1 VNIKW
6 RIILKMKK
14 INPLLIIILA
24 LGVFGII
31 TTEMGIIGV
40 LPQITQ
46 KFNISTSQTGWLVSI
61 FALVVAISGPFLT
74 LLASGI
80 NRKVILLT
88 AVLIFAVS
96 NVVYAYTTMFE
107 VMLIFRII
115 PAIFHPVFFSVALV
129 TAAQLVPPEKSTK
142 AVTKVFAGITVGFA
156 FGVPLTSY
164 LADKISLEVAFLFGA
179 VISVIAF
186 LGILAWLPSMPVKE
200 KMSYGKQ
207 LGILRK
213 PLLWL
218 NIVTVIF
225 IFAAMFSVYS
235 YFAEYL
241 GQVTHMNGSWIS
253 IMLMVFGIVMIFGNF
268 LFGGLLHKSIPK
280 TVIMFPLLYAVT
292 YLFVYYLGSYFIPM
306 IIIIIIWGAVH
317 SGGLIV
323 SQAWLTTEA
332 KEAPEFGNSLFIS
345 FSNLGITIGTAIG
358 GWFISHSGIHQL
370 IWVGIVFSL
379 LAFLTI
385 IIKIKISKLNVAE
398 AKMGD

>member
-1 VNIKW
+1 
-6 RIILKMKK
+6 
-14 INPLLIIILA
+14 
-24 LGVFGII
+24 
-31 TTEMGIIGV
+31 
-40 LPQITQ
+40 
-46 KFNISTSQTGWLVSI
+46 
-61 FALVVAISGPFLT
+61 
-74 LLASGI
+74 
-80 NRKVILLT
+80 
-88 AVLIFAVS
+88 
-96 NVVYAYTTMFE
+96 MFE

-179 VISVIAF
+179 VVSIIAF

-218 NIVTVIF
+218 NIVAVIF

-253 IMLMVFGIVMIFGNF
+253 IMLMAFGIIMIFGNF
-268 LFGGLLHKSIPK
+268 LFGSLLHKSITK

-292 YLFVYYLGSYFIPM
+292 YLFVYYLGSYFLPM
-306 IIIIIIWGAVH
+306 VVIIIIWGAVH

-358 GWFISHSGIHQL
+358 GWVIFHAGIHQL
-370 IWVGIVFSL
+370 IWIGIMFSL
-379 LAFLTI
+379 LAFLSI
-385 IIKIKISKLNVAE
+385 IIKIKISKLNVVE
-398 AKMGD
+398 VE

>member
-1 VNIKW
+1 
-6 RIILKMKK
+6 MKK
-14 INPLLIIILA
+14 VNPLLIIILA

-40 LPQITQ
+40 LPQVTQ
-46 KFNISTSQTGWLVSI
+46 KFNISTSQSGWLVSI

-88 AVLIFAVS
+88 AVLIFAIS
-96 NVVYAYTTMFE
+96 NIVYAYTTMFE

-142 AVTKVFAGITVGFA
+142 AVTKLFAGITVGFA

-179 VISVIAF
+179 VVSIIAF

-218 NIVTVIF
+218 NIVAVIF

-253 IMLMVFGIVMIFGNF
+253 IMLMAFGIIMIFGNF
-268 LFGGLLHKSIPK
+268 LFGSLLHKGITK

-292 YLFVYYLGSYFIPM
+292 YLFVYYLGSYFLPM
-306 IIIIIIWGAVH
+306 VVIIIIWGAVH

-358 GWFISHSGIHQL
+358 GWFISHAGIHQL
-370 IWVGIVFSL
+370 IWIGIMFSL
-379 LAFLTI
+379 LAFLSI
-385 IIKIKISKLNVAE
+385 IIKIKISKLNVVE
-398 AKMGD
+398 VE

>member
-1 VNIKW
+1 
-6 RIILKMKK
+6 MKK

-46 KFNISTSQTGWLVSI
+46 KFNISTAQTGWLVSI

-179 VISVIAF
+179 VVSIIAF

-241 GQVTHMNGSWIS
+241 GQVTQMNGSWIS
-253 IMLMVFGIVMIFGNF
+253 IMLMAFGIVMIFGNF
-268 LFGGLLHKSIPK
+268 LFGGLLHKSISK

-306 IIIIIIWGAVH
+306 VIIIIIWGAVH

-358 GWFISHSGIHQL
+358 GWFISHAGIHQL
-370 IWVGIVFSL
+370 IWIGIMFSL
-379 LAFLTI
+379 LAFLSI
-385 IIKIKISKLNVAE
+385 IIKIKISNLNVTE
-398 AKMGD
+398 AKLGD

>member
-1 VNIKW
+1 
-6 RIILKMKK
+6 MKQV
-14 INPLLIIILA
+14 NPLLIIILA

-40 LPQITQ
+40 LPQVTQ
-46 KFNISTSQTGWLVSI
+46 KFNISTSQAGWLVSI

-74 LLASGI
+74 LLVSGI

-88 AVLIFAVS
+88 TLLIFAIS
-96 NVVYAYTTMFE
+96 NMVYAYTTQFD
-107 VMLIFRII
+107 VMLVFRII

-129 TAAQLVPPEKSTK
+129 TAAKLVPPEKSSK

-164 LADKISLEVAFLFGA
+164 LAEKISLEVAFLFGA
-179 VISVIAF
+179 VVSMIAF
-186 LGILAWLPSMPVKE
+186 VGIQVWLPSMPVKE

-213 PLLWL
+213 PQLWL

-241 GQVTHMNGSWIS
+241 VQVTHMNGSGIS
-253 IMLMVFGIVMIFGNF
+253 IMLMVFGIIMIFGNF
-268 LFGGLLHKSIPK
+268 LFGGFVHKSITK
-280 TVIMFPLLYAVT
+280 TVIMFPLLYAVI
-292 YLFVYYLGSYFIPM
+292 YLFAYYLGSYLIPM
-306 IIIIIIWGAVH
+306 VVIVIIWGVVH

-332 KEAPEFGNSLFIS
+332 KEAPEFGNSLFVS
-345 FSNLGITIGTAIG
+345 FSNLGITVGASIG
-358 GWFISHSGIHQL
+358 GWFISHLGIHQL
-370 IWVGIVFSL
+370 IWSGIMFTL
-379 LAFLTI
+379 LAFVLI
-385 IIKIKISKLNVAE
+385 MVKIKISKSNAEEVNVR
-398 AKMGD
+398 

>member
-1 VNIKW
+1 
-6 RIILKMKK
+6 MKK
-14 INPLLIIILA
+14 VNPLLIIILA

-40 LPQITQ
+40 LPQVTQ
-46 KFNISTSQTGWLVSI
+46 KFNISASQAGWLVSI

-80 NRKVILLT
+80 NRKIILLT
-88 AVLIFAVS
+88 VVLIFAIS
-96 NVVYAYTTMFE
+96 NIVYAYTTKFE
-107 VMLIFRII
+107 VMLAFRIL
-115 PAIFHPVFFSVALV
+115 PAVFHPVFFSVALV
-129 TAAQLVPPEKSTK
+129 TAAKLVPSEQSSK

-164 LADKISLEVAFLFGA
+164 LAEQFSLEAAFLFGA
-179 VISVIAF
+179 FVSVIAF
-186 LGILAWLPSMPVKE
+186 VGILAWLPSMPVKG

-213 PLLWL
+213 PQLWL

-253 IMLMVFGIVMIFGNF
+253 ILLMAFGLVMILGNF
-268 LFGGLLHKSIPK
+268 LFGGLLHKSITK
-280 TVIMFPLLYAVT
+280 TVIMFPLLYAVI
-292 YLFVYYLGSYFIPM
+292 YLFAYYLGSYFIPM
-306 IIIIIIWGAVH
+306 VVVVFIWGAVH
-317 SGGLIV
+317 AGGLIV

-332 KEAPEFGNSLFIS
+332 KEAPEFGNSLLVS
-345 FSNLGITIGTAIG
+345 FSNLGITVGTFIG
-358 GWFISHSGIHQL
+358 GWFISHLGIHQL
-370 IWVGIVFSL
+370 IWSGIMFTL
-379 LAFLTI
+379 LAFLLI
-385 IIKIKISKLNVAE
+385 IIKIKVSKSGSEEVNLR
-398 AKMGD
+398 